1 MTFGDRL
8 RRLRE
13 GKYSQEELADLLHV
27 NNNTISK
34 WENGAQ
40 APHSKRVSE
49 LARILGTTTEYLLGD
64 TESPYPPA
72 SPIGVKKENNSLVYE
87 KNGERLEL
95 PATPEGYAF
104 LKELFAM
111 SMRGNPPATA

>member
-1 MTFGDRL
+1 M

-13 GKYSQEELADLLHV
+13 GKYSQEELAFKMNVHT
-27 NNNTISK
+27 NTISK

-95 PATPEGYAF
+95 PATPEGYAIIR
-104 LKELFAM
+104 EIARM
-111 SMRGNPPATA
+111 IAGRDGATVAPA